1 MQQTITFKIYVMS
14 YHRADITTSYKN
26 FNSCTYVVREE
37 EAQNY
42 RDVGISDLLVIPT
55 GAKLKN
61 GDSINGFM
69 SSLYWILENTP
80 EEVVCI
86 CDDDITSFNYR
97 AAKSV
102 NINSVY
108 DDYKNI
114 IENEI
119 ERLAQIVVDLGLGII
134 STHPL
139 ATPYAFT
146 KEFDLYG
153 APGSTRII
161 NKPCFKATYS
171 NADPANS
178 DVDMILQEVLK
189 NRIALR
195 CSYFHTMTLPNLKTK
210 GGTANNKKLQDELHL
225 AMKNKWG
232 RYYIY
237 DQRNSISKI
246 RVNR

>member
-1 MQQTITFKIYVMS
+1 MS

-37 EAQNY
+37 DEQSYQNK
-42 RDVGISDLLVIPT
+42 GISDLLVIPN

-61 GDSINGFM
+61 GDPINGFM
-69 SSLYWILENTP
+69 STFYWILENTP
-80 EEVVCI
+80 EDVVCI

-97 AAKSV
+97 AAKTK
-102 NINSVY
+102 NINTTFK
-108 DDYKNI
+108 DYKNV

-119 ERLAQIVVDLGLGII
+119 ERLAQIVVDLELGII

-139 ATPYAFT
+139 ATPYAFI
-146 KEFDLYG
+146 KEFDMYG

-161 NKPCFKATYS
+161 NKACFKATYS
-171 NADPANS
+171 NDDPANS

-189 NRIALR
+189 NRVALR
-195 CSYFHTMTLPNLKTK
+195 CSYFHTITLPNLSTQ
-210 GGTANNKKLQDELHL
+210 GGTANSKKVQDELHL

-232 RYYIY
+232 KYYAY
-237 DQRNSISKI
+237 DEKKSISKI